1 MRSQAPSLKTFLK
14 NESARCKL
22 SIKCS
27 RRRFQVG
34 KKGTRK
40 AAALQALQ
48 DCGAQSSRAGCA
60 TRASYATG
68 DTSVCPQGCGGHG
81 CPHGCP
87 TRVRLGWPQA
97 GSHVQCLERTSLQLG
112 SCGHRGFSENAPSV
126 WPQVLG
132 VPFFPAPSNPGSVAF
147 CSAHAVQSM
156 VRMKGNVPGLSCARL
171 KG

>member
-1 MRSQAPSLKTFLK
+1 MLKK
-14 NESARCKL
+14 KVS
-22 SIKCS
+22 S
-27 RRRFQVG
+27 G
-34 KKGTRK
+34 KKRHK
-40 AAALQALQ
+40 E
-48 DCGAQSSRAGCA
+48 SSSSASPPGLWCA
-60 TRASYATG
+60 EQQGGLCHTCQLCHRRH
-68 DTSVCPQGCGGHG
+68 VCPQGCGGHG

-97 GSHVQCLERTSLQLG
+97 GSHVQCLVRTSLQLG